1 MNNVIIKTSQEH
13 VIRRIESYSD
23 LDTKDCLDLC
33 VAKVAILPSVLSRFI
48 NLIPNNIFVNTSTVP
63 FVYQAIIDSLKRFS
77 FDRLLKLPNHKLL
90 LELTKKIS
98 ERLVKTLN
106 FNICFENTSQKWS
119 IKNAIYK
126 DVFPNY
132 VNFDY
137 GYDVSYFDIDSD
149 DIKQQSLDL
158 TKKILTEDL
167 YLRCL
172 TKDFSAPKKRKK
184 AVNSNKNKE
193 LDFIFAQ
200 GTC

>member
-23 LDTKDCLDLC
+23 LDTKDCLDYC

-77 FDRLLKLPNHKLL
+77 SDRLLRLPNHKLL

>member
-13 VIRRIESYSD
+13 VLRRIESYTD
-23 LDTKDCLDLC
+23 INTRDCLDLC
-33 VAKVAILPSVLSRFI
+33 VTRVAILPSVLSRFI

-63 FVYQAIIDSLKRFS
+63 FVYQAIIDTLKKFS
-77 FDRLLKLPNHKLL
+77 PDRLLKLPNHKLL

-106 FNICFENTSQKWS
+106 FNIIFENTSQKWS
-119 IKNAIYK
+119 LKNAIYQ

-132 VNFDY
+132 VAFDY
-137 GYDVSYFDIDSD
+137 GYEVSYFDIDSD

-184 AVNSNKNKE
+184 TVINNKSKE
-193 LDFIFAQ
+193 IDFIFAQ